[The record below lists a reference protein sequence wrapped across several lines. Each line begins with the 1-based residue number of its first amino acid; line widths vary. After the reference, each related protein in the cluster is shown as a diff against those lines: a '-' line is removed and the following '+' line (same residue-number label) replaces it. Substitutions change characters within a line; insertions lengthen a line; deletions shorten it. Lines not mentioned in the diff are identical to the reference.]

1 MRIPRIYHPELL
13 TSGTQISLCED
24 AANHIGRVLRMGPGQ
39 ALQLFDGSNQVFDA
53 EIISA
58 SKKSVEVQVMKG
70 EIDDRESPLHIHL
83 GQVMSRGEKMEFTIQ
98 KSIELGVSL
107 ITPLFSERCG
117 VKLDNERLNKKR
129 QQWQKIAI
137 AACEQCGRNRVPEIR
152 PPMALEAWCAEQ
164 DSGLKLNFHPR
175 AHASINTLPLPVE
188 RVRLLIGPEGGLS
201 ADEIAM
207 TARYQFTDILL
218 GPRVLRTETTALTAI
233 TALQVRFG
241 DLGWSVNGENN
252 DQARHRDGPHRTHQ
266 HQERHQFR
274 HAAGSPTSWL

>member
-1 MRIPRIYHPELL
+1 MRIPRIYHPEPVTAGHEITL
-13 TSGTQISLCED
+13 SDD
-24 AANHIGRVLRMGPGQ
+24 AANHVGRVLRMGKGQ
-39 ALQLFDGSNQVFDA
+39 AIQLFDGSNQVFEA
-53 EIISA
+53 EITQA
-58 SKKSVEVQVMKG
+58 DKKSVRVNVLNAEL
-70 EIDDRESPLHIHL
+70 DDRESPLHIHL

-117 VKLDNERLNKKR
+117 VKLDAERLNKKL

-137 AACEQCGRNRVPEIR
+137 AACEQSGRNVVPEIR
-152 PPMALEAWCAEQ
+152 PAMDLEAWCAEEER
-164 DSGLKLNFHPR
+164 GLKLNLHPR
-175 AHASINTLPLPVE
+175 ASASINTLPLPVE

-201 ADEIAM
+201 AEEIAM

-241 DLGWSVNGENN
+241 DLG
-252 DQARHRDGPHRTHQ
+252 
-266 HQERHQFR
+266 
-274 HAAGSPTSWL
+274 

>member
-13 TSGTQISLCED
+13 SSDLEIALSDD
-24 AANHIGRVLRMGPGQ
+24 AANHVGRVLRMGPGHQ
-39 ALQLFDGSNQVFDA
+39 LQLFDGSNQVFDA
-53 EIISA
+53 RITHA
-58 SKKSVEVQVMKG
+58 DKKSVRVQVLSAT
-70 EIDDRESPLHIHL
+70 EDNHESPLHLHL

-98 KSIELGVSL
+98 KSIELGVNV

-117 VKLDNERLNKKR
+117 VKLDAERLNKKI

-137 AACEQCGRNRVPEIR
+137 AACEQCGRNRIPEIR
-152 PPMALEAWCAEQ
+152 PAMDLEDWCAEP
-164 DSGLKLNFHPR
+164 DEGLKLNLHPR
-175 AHASINTLPLPVE
+175 ASQSINTLPLPVQ

-207 TARYQFTDILL
+207 TAQHQFTDILL

-241 DLGWSVNGENN
+241 DLG
-252 DQARHRDGPHRTHQ
+252 
-266 HQERHQFR
+266 
-274 HAAGSPTSWL
+274 

>member
-1 MRIPRIYHPELL
+1 MRKPRIFHPEYL
-13 TSGTQISLCED
+13 TVGQDVALCDD
-24 AANHIGRVLRMGPGQ
+24 AANHVGRVLRMSAGQ
-39 ALQLFDGSNQVFDA
+39 PLQLFDGSNQVFDA
-53 EIISA
+53 EIIRA
-58 SKKSVEVQVMKG
+58 DKKSVVVNVRAG
-70 EIDDRESPLHIHL
+70 ETDDRESPLHIHL

-117 VKLDNERLNKKR
+117 VKLDAERLNKKI

-137 AACEQCGRNRVPEIR
+137 AACEQCGRNRIPEIR
-152 PPMALEAWCAEQ
+152 PAMDLEAWCAEP
-164 DSGLKLNFHPR
+164 DDGLKLNLHPR
-175 AHASINTLPLPVE
+175 ASASINTLPLPVE
-188 RVRLLIGPEGGLS
+188 RVRLLIGPEGGLT

-241 DLGWSVNGENN
+241 DLG
-252 DQARHRDGPHRTHQ
+252 
-266 HQERHQFR
+266 
-274 HAAGSPTSWL
+274 

>member
-1 MRIPRIYHPELL
+1 MRIPRIYHPEPVTVGQQMAL
-13 TSGTQISLCED
+13 SDD
-24 AANHIGRVLRMGPGQ
+24 AANHVGRVLRMGVGQ
-39 ALQLFDGSNQVFDA
+39 AIQLFDGSNQLFDA
-53 EIISA
+53 EIVHA
-58 SKKSVEVQVMKG
+58 DKKSVRVTVLTG
-70 EIDDRESPLHIHL
+70 ETDDRESPLHIHL

-117 VKLDNERLNKKR
+117 VKLDAERLNKKI

-137 AACEQCGRNRVPEIR
+137 AACEQCGRNRIPEIR
-152 PPMALEAWCAEQ
+152 PAMDLEQWCAEQ
-164 DSGLKLNFHPR
+164 DDALKLNLHPR
-175 AHASINTLPLPVE
+175 ASASINTLPQPVE

-207 TARYQFTDILL
+207 TTRYQFTDILL

-241 DLGWSVNGENN
+241 DLG
-252 DQARHRDGPHRTHQ
+252 
-266 HQERHQFR
+266 
-274 HAAGSPTSWL
+274 